1 MRPDWWVGSLARFGE
16 SLLADDDPRP
26 VIAVPELL
34 LPETLDRLLLRVYGP
49 ELMPSQLPVLVSQW
63 SKYYFMQ
70 IIPPVV
76 VAALVHDAHWP
87 LSLDQV
93 ALALDERGV
102 LDGIR
107 FLGAGICRAG
117 EWGDPFERFSFL
129 LDHLQ
134 QVIGVLSGYGG
145 VAQGVLW
152 SNVGDYLETCLTQL
166 AQVSDVSLLEGY
178 ALLNERT
185 RLDGGRN
192 PLFGT
197 ITYIESTTGVRR
209 QRRSCCLSHR
219 VEWVGRCEHCPLE
232 PGG

>member
-1 MRPDWWVGSLARFGE
+1 MRPEWWVGRLARFGE

-26 VIAVPELL
+26 AIAVPELL

-76 VAALVHDAHWP
+76 VAASVHDAHWP

-102 LDGIR
+102 LDGVR
-107 FLGAGICRAG
+107 FCEAGGGNESLDPLG
-117 EWGDPFERFSFL
+117 RFSPL

-134 QVIGVLSGYGG
+134 QVIEVLSTYGG
-145 VAQGVLW
+145 VAPGVLW
-152 SNVGDYLETCLTQL
+152 GNAGDYLETCLTQL